1 VSTQAYRH
9 EAQDAPPG
17 KARRRNRVNPRVVVR
32 CGCWLEH
39 DGATVY
45 GSTVDLGRGGRFLRT
60 ALPMPPGVA
69 VRVTLHLPELGS
81 VEAEGHVVHRIAPSE
96 AERPGLGVRFDRL
109 THGDDALAA
118 FLGLE
123 PEPGVPLLLED

>member
-1 VSTQAYRH
+1 
-9 EAQDAPPG
+9 
-17 KARRRNRVNPRVVVR
+17 VR

-45 GSTVDLGRGGRFLRT
+45 GSTVDLGRGGLFLRT

-69 VRVTLHLPELGS
+69 VRVTVHLPELGA

-96 AERPGLGVRFDRL
+96 ADRPGLGVRFDRL
-109 THGDDALAA
+109 TQGDDALAA
-118 FLGLE
+118 FLGLGTE
-123 PEPGVPLLLED
+123 PRSSLLLED